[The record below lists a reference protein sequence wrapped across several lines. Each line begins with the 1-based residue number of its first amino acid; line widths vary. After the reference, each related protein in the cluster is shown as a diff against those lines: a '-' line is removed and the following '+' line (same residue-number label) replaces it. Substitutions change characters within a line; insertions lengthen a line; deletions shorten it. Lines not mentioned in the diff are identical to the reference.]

1 MTRAMTWLRVIVSR
15 LRGVFTRQ
23 RLDHEFDDELQD
35 HLESLTE
42 EYEAAGMSRGEA
54 RRAAVLKLGHPQQ
67 LREANRDYRGMP
79 LLESLAQDLGFAFR
93 TLRKSP
99 GFTAVAVVTMALGI
113 GLCSFLFSFMNGLLL
128 RTAPGIRDPAR
139 LAAFQGPATYAYFER
154 YRDSSRAASSTA
166 AFIGPVP
173 FGVAVGS
180 AANAVPERISGH
192 LVSYEYFSTLGARP
206 LLGRFFDPAL
216 ELPGGAPAVVVSERF
231 WRMRLNADPRAIG
244 RTLRVNG
251 QRATIVGVA
260 EKDFL
265 GVFPATAADL
275 FIPVTADPAV
285 APELAGDVLHNSASS
300 VFQVVIRLAPNVT
313 MAAAEAAL
321 DAQTRQLDRQNGKR
335 DPARDKQGRMIR
347 LVMAGGITPNTPEMR
362 AIVVASWGLVMSL
375 VLTFTCAN
383 LGGLMLARGSA
394 RGREIAIRLS
404 VGASRLRLIRQLL
417 MESIA
422 LAIIGGA
429 AGLACAYGILTRPL
443 LGQPVTAFPAGIRLT
458 PDLRVALITFFISAL
473 SGAAFGL
480 MPALAS
486 TRPDLVTGLKEIAAS
501 HVGRYRRF
509 GLRNLFM
516 SYQMAA
522 AMLLVLM
529 MGFAVI
535 GIQQGANRAGP
546 GFDTSRVYLFTVDP
560 VRDGYSP
567 VDSAATLAGLS
578 QRLARVSGVEGVT
591 LADSSAF
598 SYMPPTLSAVSVGP
612 AEPGTPKSIYRVSLQ
627 KVGPGFFAA
636 LGLHVMR
643 GAEFESRDLRSDPDS
658 GAMLRVVINQSA
670 AQKLFGDADPMG
682 RVIRQGE
689 KIFQVAG
696 IVRYEKSAVF
706 QREPVPAVF
715 LPLTKQDLQR
725 GRMVVVRLRPGVK
738 FAAIRDEMK
747 AIDSRLTMVNVQ
759 TMDEYLAQFSQA
771 LEYVTA
777 IYGTVGMFALILACV
792 GLAGVTAQAVVRRRR
807 EIGIRMALGAR
818 RPQVLRLVMK
828 EAAAMIL
835 VGSVLGIAGAA
846 ALARVILWASA
857 SIGPLNPGVLEPAQV
872 LGPPLLLI
880 AVAAIACYLPAR
892 RSATI
897 DPVAALR
904 DE

>member
-1 MTRAMTWLRVIVSR
+1 MTTWLRVIASR
-15 LRGVFTRQ
+15 LRAVFTRQ
-23 RLDHEFDDELQD
+23 RLDHEFDDELRD

-42 EYEAAGMSRGEA
+42 EYAASGMSHGEA

-67 LREANRDYRGMP
+67 LREANRDHRGMP
-79 LLESLAQDLGFAFR
+79 LLETAAQDLGFAFR

-99 GFTAVAVVTMALGI
+99 GFTSVAVFTMALGI
-113 GLCSFLFSFMNGLLL
+113 GLCSFMFSFLNGLLL
-128 RTAPGIRDPAR
+128 RTAPGTRDPAR
-139 LAAFQGPATYAYFER
+139 LAALQGPVSYPYFES
-154 YRDSSRAASSTA
+154 YRDGSRVASSTA

-173 FGVAVGS
+173 FGVAVES
-180 AANAVPERISGH
+180 AGNAAPERISGH
-192 LVSYEYFSTLGARP
+192 LVSYEYFSTLGTKP
-206 LLGRFFDPAL
+206 LLGRFFDKAQ
-216 ELPGGAPAVVVSERF
+216 ERPGGAPALVLSERF
-231 WRMRLNADPRAIG
+231 WRMRLNADPHAIG
-244 RTLRVNG
+244 RTLRING
-251 QRATIVGVA
+251 QRAIIVGVT
-260 EKDFL
+260 ERDFL
-265 GVFPATAADL
+265 GVFPANAADI
-275 FIPVTADPAV
+275 FVPVTADPAV
-285 APELAGDVLHNSASS
+285 APELAGDVLHNAGST
-300 VFQVVIRLAPNVT
+300 VFQVVMRLAPKVT

-321 DAQTRQLDRQNGKR
+321 DAQTRQLDEQSGKR
-335 DPARDKQGRMIR
+335 NPIRDKQGRVIR

-362 AIVVASWGLVMSL
+362 AFVFASWGLV
-375 VLTFTCAN
+375 LTLILSFTCAN
-383 LGGLMLARGSA
+383 LAGLMLARGSA

-404 VGASRLRLIRQLL
+404 VGASRSRLIRQLL
-417 MESIA
+417 MESVV
-422 LAIIGGA
+422 LGMVGGA

-443 LGQPVTAFPAGIRLT
+443 LGQPVTAFPSGIRLT
-458 PDLRVALITFFISAL
+458 PDLRVALTAFFISAL

-486 TRPDLVTGLKEIAAS
+486 TRPDLVTSLKEIAAS

-516 SYQMAA
+516 VYQMAA

-546 GFDTSRVYLFTVDP
+546 GFDTSGMYLFSVDP

-567 VDSAATLAGLS
+567 ADSAATLAGLPK
-578 QRLARVSGVEGVT
+578 RLARVSGVEGVT

-598 SYMPPTLSAVSVGP
+598 SYMPPALTAVSVGP
-612 AEPGTPKSIYRVSLQ
+612 AEPGAPQSIHRVSLQ
-627 KVGPGFFAA
+627 KAGPGFFAA
-636 LGLHVMR
+636 LGLHMIR
-643 GAEFESRDLRSDPDS
+643 GAEFESRDLRSDPDL
-658 GAMLRVVINQSA
+658 GARLPVVINQSA

-682 RVIRQGE
+682 RVIRQGD
-689 KIFQVAG
+689 KVFQVVGVA
-696 IVRYEKSAVF
+696 RYEKSAVF

-715 LPLTKQDLQR
+715 LPLTMQDLQR
-725 GRMVVVRLRPGVK
+725 GRMVVVRLRQGVG
-738 FAAIRDEMK
+738 FAAIRGEMK
-747 AIDSRLTMVNVQ
+747 AIDSRLTLVNVQ

-771 LEYVTA
+771 LEYITA

-818 RPQVLRLVMK
+818 RRQVLRLVMK
-828 EAAAMIL
+828 EGAAMVL
-835 VGSVLGIAGAA
+835 VGSVMGIAGAGA
-846 ALARVILWASA
+846 VVRVFLWATA
-857 SIGPLNPGVLEPAQV
+857 SIGPVNPGVLEPAQV
-872 LGPPLLLI
+872 VGPPLLLI